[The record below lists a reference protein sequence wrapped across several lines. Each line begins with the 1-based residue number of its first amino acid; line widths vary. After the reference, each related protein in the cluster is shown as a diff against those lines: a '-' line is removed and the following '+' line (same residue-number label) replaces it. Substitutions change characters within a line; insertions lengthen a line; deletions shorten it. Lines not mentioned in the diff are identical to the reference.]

1 MMPISKSLLAALAVV
16 MLAGCAAG
24 PNPRDP
30 YESFNRGVYKFN
42 DGVDKAVLKPVV
54 KVYDTVFPDF
64 FRTGV
69 SNFFANV
76 GDVWIGVN
84 NLLQGK
90 PTQAASD
97 VGRVLVNS
105 TVGILGLF
113 DVASDMGLQ
122 KHNEDFGQTLGRWG
136 AEPGAYL
143 VLPVFGP
150 SDLRDGFGLAVD
162 LYANPVAHI
171 RNVPTRNTMEG
182 VQFLNARANLSDSL
196 NLLDTAALDPYTFVR
211 ESYIQRRR
219 NLVYDGDPPPLPPQ
233 KDEDDKPDVQDKPAP
248 PAADGKHAEQD
259 VPVVLAGDDQ
269 ADSGASP
276 GRAETAAPMAAVL
289 PAAPDPVPS
298 VTQPA
303 TQIPAATL
311 EPARV
316 AETAP
321 QLQPRSIAYPVA
333 VPALPDKIIE
343 PAPGPAIA
351 AASAASAA
359 SKP

>member
-1 MMPISKSLLAALAVV
+1 MMPIRKSLLAVMAVV

-42 DGVDKAVLKPVV
+42 EGVDKAVLKPVTS
-54 KVYDTVFPDF
+54 VYNTVFPDF

-97 VGRVLVNS
+97 AGRVLVNS

-113 DVASDMGLQ
+113 DVASDLGLQ

-143 VLPVFGP
+143 VLPIFGP
-150 SDLRDGFGLAVD
+150 SDMRDTLGLGVD

-233 KDEDDKPDVQDKPAP
+233 KDEDDKPDAPDKPAP
-248 PAADGKHAEQD
+248 PPANGKRAERDAPLVAAGGDGTDAGNSPGVDSAAAPVPAALPAAAD
-259 VPVVLAGDDQ
+259 
-269 ADSGASP
+269 
-276 GRAETAAPMAAVL
+276 TAAPA
-289 PAAPDPVPS
+289 
-298 VTQPA
+298 TQPA

-316 AETAP
+316 ADAAP
-321 QLQPRSIAYPVA
+321 QLQPRSVAYPVA
-333 VPALPDKIIE
+333 IPSLPDRIIE
-343 PAPGPAIA
+343 PTSAPAIA
-351 AASAASAA
+351 AASAAPAP